1 MLSEDRICLLVS
13 PARLTGTQTYSPK
26 NPKVKSSMVET
37 ISYKLEILVELDS
50 VERKRTTV
58 NVI

>member
-13 PARLTGTQTYSPK
+13 SARLMGTQLYSPK
-26 NPKVKSSMVET
+26 NLKGKHNMVGT